1 MPCHVKVTIALRTG
15 TLFDVSTTL
24 PEMTPVSVVWAK
36 ATPDRGTA
44 VKIVKVRRA
53 KGTAGTA
60 KRDKELTAPRFVLRV
75 FLRSVLST
83 IACTKPKTCFFQQ
96 FEKILFRT
104 RIGNSADEF
113 VLLIEDHRQ
122 RDTLAVSI
130 FSCRLFAFVKCGN
143 ILVVSNRFRALT
155 HRNFQLFFAG
165 QLVSL
170 IGTWMQSTAQLWLV
184 YRLTNSPALLGIF
197 GFASQIPILLL
208 ASLGGY
214 VGDRYNRH
222 LGVIWTQTVAMLL
235 SFVLAALTLLGVL
248 RVWEIILIAFLAG
261 IVNAFDVPIRQAFLV
276 QMVGKEDLPNA
287 IALNSSIFNAAR
299 VVGPA
304 IAGFAIAW
312 VGEGWCFFLNGVSFL
327 AVIVALLAMRIKP
340 VERKP
345 SEESP
350 LRSLMQGFHFA
361 MSDLPIRSALLLLSW
376 LSLLGL
382 QYSVFLPIFA
392 EDVLHGGARGL
403 GLLMSSAGVGAVLGA
418 LHFAAR
424 TEFKGLARWIAGTSV
439 SCAVGLVLFSASRV
453 FWMSM
458 VVLFVVGFSATVQMA
473 ATNTIVQSRVPDE
486 LRGRIMAVY
495 ATMFMGVQPI
505 GSLLAGG
512 IAKRIGA
519 PHTLGLFGLLVLA
532 GSLFFFFRV
541 VMRVRQ
547 PGDVAATQA
556 D

>member
-1 MPCHVKVTIALRTG
+1 M
-15 TLFDVSTTL
+15 ST
-24 PEMTPVSVVWAK
+24 
-36 ATPDRGTA
+36 
-44 VKIVKVRRA
+44 
-53 KGTAGTA
+53 
-60 KRDKELTAPRFVLRV
+60 
-75 FLRSVLST
+75 
-83 IACTKPKTCFFQQ
+83 
-96 FEKILFRT
+96 
-104 RIGNSADEF
+104 
-113 VLLIEDHRQ
+113 
-122 RDTLAVSI
+122 
-130 FSCRLFAFVKCGN
+130 
-143 ILVVSNRFRALT
+143 RFRALQ

-184 YRLTNSPALLGIF
+184 YKLTNSAALLGVF
-197 GFASQIPILLL
+197 GFANQVPILLL
-208 ASLGGY
+208 ASIGGY

-222 LGVIWTQTVAMLL
+222 RGVIVTQTASMI
-235 SFVLAALTLLGVL
+235 LAFILAVLTLTGVVSRMGVRGAWL
-248 RVWEIILIAFLAG
+248 IIFIAFLVG

-287 IALNSSIFNAAR
+287 IALNSSIFNGAR

-312 VGEGWCFFLNGVSFL
+312 IGEGWCFFLNGVSFL
-327 AVIVALLAMRIKP
+327 AVIIALLAMRIAA

-345 SEESP
+345 STDSP
-350 LRSLMQGFHFA
+350 LQSLMQGFRFA

-392 EDVLHGGARGL
+392 DDILHGGARGL
-403 GLLMSSAGVGAVLGA
+403 GLLMSSAGVGAVVGA

-424 TEFKGLARWIAGTSV
+424 TEFKGLARWIAGTSM
-439 SCAVGLVLFSASRV
+439 SCAIGLVLFAGSRV

-473 ATNTIVQSRVPDE
+473 ATNTIIQSRVPDE

-495 ATMFMGVQPI
+495 ATMFMGVQPV

-519 PHTLGLFGLLVLA
+519 PHTLELFGLLVLV
-532 GSLFFFFRV
+532 GSLVVLFRV
-541 VMRVRQ
+541 VMRLGRPVEA
-547 PGDVAATQA
+547 AATHS